1 MAIKIKGTTIIN
13 DETLYI
19 DLAGNSAVK
28 VPAGPGSTRP
38 AGVEGL
44 TRFNTES
51 KLFEGYN
58 GVEWGPLTDIG
69 TETEEVTVLTVLMLG

>member
-13 DETLYI
+13 DQTLYV
-19 DLAGNSAVK
+19 DLALTSALK
-28 VPAGPGSTRP
+28 IPAGPGASRP
-38 AGVEGL
+38 AGVEGQI
-44 TRFNTES
+44 RFNTES

-58 GVEWGPLTDIG
+58 GVAWGPLTDIG